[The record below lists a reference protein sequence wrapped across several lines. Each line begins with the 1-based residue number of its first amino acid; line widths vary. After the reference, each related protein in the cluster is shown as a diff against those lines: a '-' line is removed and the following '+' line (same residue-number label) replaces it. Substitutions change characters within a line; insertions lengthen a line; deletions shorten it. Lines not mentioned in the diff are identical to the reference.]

1 MKLGRNEYKRATIQ
15 GPVGKLELQGGSQ
28 MLHCSRHLT
37 VSLGTALLALL
48 VLAPAAFAQSAPSY
62 TTDVQVSGQVT
73 TNECS
78 SSGEPVSLNGN
89 LHAAMS
95 FATDSNGA
103 NHFSISIA
111 NDLTGAGQNSGL
123 SYTAKDSNDYSIST
137 SDAAGDITVEFR
149 SDLNPAGGGV
159 GMTLVQKLHMKTDT
173 SGNISVEVMKN
184 STQCGS

>member
-1 MKLGRNEYKRATIQ
+1 
-15 GPVGKLELQGGSQ
+15 
-28 MLHCSRHLT
+28 MLHCSRRLT

-48 VLAPAAFAQSAPSY
+48 VSAPAAFAQSAPSY

-95 FATDSNGA
+95 FTTDSDGA

-137 SDAAGDITVEFR
+137 SDVAGDITVEFR
-149 SDLNPAGGGV
+149 SDLVPVGGGASL
-159 GMTLVQKLHMKTDT
+159 MLVQTLHITADST
-173 SGNISVEVMKN
+173 GNIGVEVKKN
-184 STQCGS
+184 VTQCGS